1 VEVKAMRGAGI
12 MQKRLVRHG
21 NSRAIVIDKA
31 ILDLLGIDD
40 GTDLRITTNGTSL
53 TITPASAGV
62 TRRARLDDAL
72 DRIEARYPNTLD
84 RLAE

>member
-1 VEVKAMRGAGI
+1 MQGAGT

-31 ILDLLGIDD
+31 VLDLLGIDD
-40 GTDLRITTNGTSL
+40 STDLRVTTDGTSL
-53 TITPASAGV
+53 KITPTTAGDA
-62 TRRARLDDAL
+62 RRARLNDAL
-72 DRIEARYPNTLD
+72 DRIEERYPDTLK